1 MTNEQPAGMGEV
13 EEGQQPLQVP
23 QPPMY
28 APPIQQ
34 TPPAG
39 YPPQP
44 NPSEQ
49 TNTLAIIALISS
61 FFISVLGIVLGHIAL
76 SQIKKT
82 GEQGRGLALAGTII
96 GYVITAFGA
105 IALVFTLLS
114 SLLFFGLMSALI
126 SDTTQPLEG
135 VEEFDDSFADNLF
148 SDDEYDDYAYDE
160 PWVGTEHEEYC
171 DMFMNIE
178 LRVDDPVHHAEK
190 LGELTLDPESAK
202 VWKKYAESTEDPNKF
217 NSQESAT
224 LIDQISE
231 IEDESFSL
239 CYDD

>member
-1 MTNEQPAGMGEV
+1 MTNEQPGGMGEAG
-13 EEGQQPLQVP
+13 EGQQPSQLP
-23 QPPMY
+23 ESPMY

-34 TPPAG
+34 APTAV

-44 NPSEQ
+44 NSSEQ

-114 SLLFFGLMSALI
+114 TLLFFGFMSAFI
-126 SDTTQPLEG
+126 ADTSQQIEG
-135 VEEFDDSFADNLF
+135 IEEFDDSYADDLF
-148 SDDEYDDYAYDE
+148 SDEEYDDSAYDQ
-160 PWVGTEHEEYC
+160 PWVGTEHEVYC
-171 DMFMNIE
+171 DLFMDTE
-178 LRVDDPVHHAEK
+178 LMVDDPVQYAEK
-190 LGELTLDPESAK
+190 LGQLAPNPESAE
-202 VWKKYAESTEDPNKF
+202 VFKKYAELAEDPNSF
-217 NSQESAT
+217 DTQESAT
-224 LIDQISE
+224 ILDQISE
-231 IEDESFSL
+231 IETESFAL
-239 CYDD
+239 CYDN